1 MRKVIN
7 EPMEIGETHISNIKF
22 DFSSR
27 DEIPKVLMGLQHI
40 YTNRAIWEDV
50 YPILESIIPEGVD
63 PNNGRKGMSYWNM
76 LVLASLRLNCGWD
89 YDKLK
94 EMADQHA
101 SIRQM
106 LEISV
111 LNRDKAYSLQ
121 TLKDNVALLTPEKLG
136 LINQKVVQHGHLL
149 VGLDEADEIH
159 ARCDSYVVK
168 TNVHFPTDI
177 SLLFDAVSSV
187 IRLLSRICA
196 AEGITWWRQHQKNIK
211 SIKKKYRKAQKLKHS
226 TSKGPRKQVKTDK
239 AIRSAYEAYLEL
251 TETFMLKATTTVD
264 SLRQSGYEEETRL
277 VEIEGF
283 IAHAERQ
290 IEQTYRRVTLEE
302 KIPHNEKV
310 FSIFEEHTEWISKGK
325 AGVPQELGLRV
336 CVVEDQYGFIIH
348 HRVMQH
354 QTDEMMTVPIIIE
367 TKEMFPNL
375 SGCSFDKGFHSKPNQ
390 ERLKDLLD
398 KVTLPKKG
406 KLSQKDKEREFSEEF
421 LKAKRKHSAVESAI
435 GALQNHGLDI
445 CPDKGLKGFLRYV
458 AIGILARNIQIL
470 GHILQQKEKKRRQR
484 IKRYRKTWEDNR
496 RQQAA

>member
-1 MRKVIN
+1 
-7 EPMEIGETHISNIKF
+7 MEIGEIHISNIEL
-22 DFSSR
+22 DINSR

-50 YPILESIIPEGVD
+50 YPILESITPEGVD
-63 PNNGRKGMSYWNM
+63 PNNGREGMTYWNM
-76 LVLASLRLNCGWD
+76 LVLASLRLNCRWD

-94 EMADQHA
+94 EMADQHG

-106 LEISV
+106 LEISL
-111 LNRDKAYSLQ
+111 LNRNKAYSLQ

-136 LINQKVVQHGHLL
+136 LINQKVVQHGHRLL
-149 VGLDEADEIH
+149 GLKETEGIY

-168 TNVHFPTDI
+168 THVHFPTDI

-196 AEGITWWRQHQKNIK
+196 EEGITWWRQHQKNIK

-226 TSKGPRKQVKTDK
+226 TSKDPVKQLKRDE
-239 AIRSAYEAYLEL
+239 AIRSAYEAYLLL
-251 TETFMLKATTTVD
+251 TDTFTLRATTKVN
-264 SLRQSGYEEETRL
+264 SLRQAGYEDENRL
-277 VEIEGF
+277 LEIEGF

-302 KIPHNEKV
+302 KIPHDEKV

-325 AGVPQELGLRV
+325 AGVPQELGLKV
-336 CVVEDQYGFIIH
+336 CVVEDQYGFILNH
-348 HRVMQH
+348 QVMQH
-354 QTDEMMTVPIIIE
+354 QTDDQVAVPIISA

-375 SGCSFDKGFHSKPNQ
+375 SECSFDKGFHSKPNQ
-390 ERLKDLLD
+390 KRLRGLLD

-406 KLSQKDKEREFSEEF
+406 KLNEKEKEIEYSDEF

-435 GALQNHGLDI
+435 GALQNHGLEI
-445 CPDKGLKGFLRYV
+445 CPDKGLNGFLRYV

-470 GHILQQKEKKRRQR
+470 GHILQQKEKKRQQR
-484 IKRYRKTWEDNR
+484 IERYRKTLEENR